1 MSSLAH
7 GCGMN
12 HECIFEFIM
21 YATNFYY
28 NVLVLNKCRNLTNIQ
43 SCESY
48 MMFIYAMYHV

>member
-28 NVLVLNKCRNLTNIQ
+28 NVLVLNKSRNLTNIQ